1 LITYLDLIQ
10 SVIVDCTSVDKNVAT
25 QLYSLLRQS
34 FVSLQN
40 IFSYLLCAVKVLLD
54 PLFFSDPSVNLD
66 LAPGYQELLIH
77 FRAQRGVSQNRIN
90 QGDFGLQHTIN
101 VADGPLNRQI
111 ENAIINNVA
120 SLFTRVINSKFLSV
134 DQIFSSA
141 RASSMEATLIVLVA
155 GGGWPVSLRVGSIV
169 DLFPRA
175 LFLNSDPK
183 SLEQV
188 VFPSAATV
196 HTLSSGL
203 YGRPCGVWV
212 NRCAGGYIRFSM
224 DPDTLL
230 QRDDVP
236 PLSLVIPRSEKSL
249 LPATEMISP
258 RDTHIPLGL
267 FELIDLFKKTPVG
280 TSEYLSNLLRSLAVR
295 GSDSIDHQPS
305 HQEDSLSALALT
317 ICMAQMR
324 CLLVQL
330 TNLDSFHGE
339 NRIQHAQLLTEIF
352 SRDLT
357 NIISIASID
366 PVSTVVDA
374 FKAKVT
380 NHGLNSSGQL
390 DVLSNLLREGDLI
403 FLERITLRIWRHFQP
418 KSPGYKSD
426 MSPGPSP
433 LAGEVQIAGNRIR
446 ALGHFPSVR
455 ILPVNLE
462 KMTGRWFYE
471 CSLLSDGLMQIG
483 WADKSFRCDPVCGQ
497 GVGDHLHSWA
507 IDGLR

>member
-1 LITYLDLIQ
+1 
-10 SVIVDCTSVDKNVAT
+10 
-25 QLYSLLRQS
+25 
-34 FVSLQN
+34 VSLQN
-40 IFSYLLCAVKVLLD
+40 IFSYLLHAVKVLLD
-54 PLFFSDPSVNLD
+54 PHYFSDPTVD
-66 LAPGYQELLIH
+66 LGLAAGYQELLTH
-77 FRAQRGVSQNRIN
+77 FRAHRGIAQNRIN
-90 QGDFGLQHTIN
+90 QGDFGFQHSLHA
-101 VADGPLNRQI
+101 ADGPLNRQI
-111 ENAIINNVA
+111 ENAIINNIA
-120 SLFTRVINSKFLSV
+120 SLLTRVINSKLLSAE
-134 DQIFSSA
+134 QIFPHSSDCG
-141 RASSMEATLIVLVA
+141 SSMESALIFLVA
-155 GGGWPVSLRVGSIV
+155 GGGWPVFLRVGSVV

-188 VFPSAATV
+188 VFPTSATV

-212 NRCAGGYIRFSM
+212 NRCAGGYIRFPI
-224 DPDTLL
+224 DPDGP
-230 QRDDVP
+230 QRDEGP

-267 FELIDLFKKTPVG
+267 FELIDLFKKSPVR
-280 TSEYLSNLLRSLAVR
+280 TADYLSDLLKSLALR
-295 GSDSIDHQPS
+295 GSDSLDQK
-305 HQEDSLSALALT
+305 QGDDCSALALT
-317 ICMAQMR
+317 VCMAQMR

-330 TNLDSFHGE
+330 TNLDSFEGE
-339 NRIQHAQLLTEIF
+339 SRVQQAQLLSEIF
-352 SRDLT
+352 SRDLS

-366 PVSTVVDA
+366 PVSTVVEA

-418 KSPGYKSD
+418 KSPSYKSD
-426 MSPGPSP
+426 LGPGPSP
-433 LAGEVQIAGNRIR
+433 LAGDVQIAGNRIR

-455 ILPVNLE
+455 ILPITLE